1 MYKAVQRIVSTAVTT
16 ARLRRAPW
24 LLLLPFLVLVT
35 PSRMRAQE
43 QTSAAQAPQQ
53 FAEFG
58 DFKLQS
64 GAVIHDFRLGYRTV
78 GKLNSAKSNAILWA
92 AYLGGRSEDLL
103 EYVGPRNIA
112 DTTQYFVILV
122 DSIGNGIS
130 TSPSN
135 SKAQPRMRF
144 PEFTMRD
151 MVESEHRLVADVLH
165 VAHLH
170 AVLGFSMGGM
180 QTFEWVTAYP
190 DFMDLGVPMN
200 GSPQSTS
207 YDKLLWTAEMDALEL
222 DPNWKDGNGAGPMK
236 RGFALYNEIA
246 SMNLTSPA
254 RRVAQTSPRDFQTFL
269 TETRKSSTGDARAA
283 CDGIRQR
290 QAIKALDIPGEY
302 GVTLEQAAQRT
313 RARLLVVLTLQD
325 HIVNP
330 APARA
335 FANAIGAPVLTIDS
349 PCGHLSM
356 DCVSIGPIVSKFL
369 ADPASVH
376 SMTLHDAAK

>member
-1 MYKAVQRIVSTAVTT
+1 MKFSLKLASR
-16 ARLRRAPW
+16 
-24 LLLLPFLVLVT
+24 LLPLLILLSAT
-35 PSRMRAQE
+35 IDRAK
-43 QTSAAQAPQQ
+43 AQAPTKIGVARQQ

-64 GAVIHDFRLGYRTV
+64 GAVIHNFRLGYRTL
-78 GKLNSAKSNAILWA
+78 GKLDSAKSNAILWT

-103 EYVGPRNIA
+103 EYAGPGNIA
-112 DTTQYFVILV
+112 DTTKYFVILV
-122 DSIGNGIS
+122 DPIGNGIS

-135 SKAQPRMRF
+135 STTQPRMRF
-144 PEFTMRD
+144 PQFTMRD

-165 VAHLH
+165 VPHLR
-170 AVLGFSMGGM
+170 AVMGFSMGGM

-190 DFMDLGVPMN
+190 GFMDLGVPMN

-222 DPNWKDGNGAGPMK
+222 DPNWKDGNGTGPMT

-254 RRVAQTSPRDFQTFL
+254 RRVAQTSPKDFEAFL
-269 TETRKSSTGDARAA
+269 TQTRKSSTGDARVV
-283 CDGIRQR
+283 CDAIRQR
-290 QAIKALDIPGEY
+290 QAIEALDIPGEY
-302 GVTLEQAAQRT
+302 GATLEQAARRT
-313 RARLLVVLTLQD
+313 RAKLLVVLTLQD

-330 APARA
+330 TPARA
-335 FANAIGAPVLTIDS
+335 FANAIGAPVLTLDS

-369 ADPASVH
+369 ADPASIH
-376 SMTLHDAAK
+376 ATTLHDSGR